1 MPVLLLFL
9 FLNNLMSLRLTEV
22 YILETLK
29 QLKFSQR
36 ESLDFRF
43 HIASSFEKHN
53 FNFTPTRLSEDL
65 IEQSIKDLTEN
76 HKGEEQTSNIWDFLK
91 IRYTESC
98 DYPEKLL
105 GDLIKDRFTVHLD
118 FIFPEQTVFLYKNLK
133 YLFHL
138 AKLTRRWDEF
148 IWITV
153 DSKMCELEI
162 LKFLFVNAIEEHLK
176 GKKIF
181 SKLKMIYLTE
191 KKKSDDTEILIYRI
205 KKVWLDSILY
215 AGLDVNSQNLKI
227 EDFFFIEIKNGEGSK
242 LIDGIIG
249 DDNLNQPE
257 NSLGSEEIYITNF
270 SDFSSPILS
279 NAESIVY
286 LPQDVKFDQDFQKI
300 QNSFLIGKI
309 FNDLLL
315 TSNNVINHWGSY
327 VSKGKVI
334 ENFGSNV
341 SDFLIGMLE
350 EFEKTLPRE
359 LKNNNESLD
368 KIRELSDMVQGR
380 IVSLFTSQLL
390 ILQTQAL
397 DKFKDILVWQAKNS
411 SKEFEFDKSVA
422 MLEVNEW
429 FEKKATKIAIPEMKL
444 DSTGAKRELR
454 QVLGEVTE
462 KFKES
467 AIAKLISVEKTN
479 KKTSKGKLKQS
490 GIVIGFGITAAVRPR
505 GFGNLQLVTSY
516 SHGPH
521 VFNFSLVNDMDVAEQ
536 EGQTRIKPVRIQPSL
551 NFDIDI

>member
-1 MPVLLLFL
+1 
-9 FLNNLMSLRLTEV
+9 MSIKITET

-29 QLKFSQR
+29 NWKFGFSQR
-36 ESLDFRF
+36 ENLDFRF

-53 FNFTPTRLSEDL
+53 FNFAPTEFSEDE
-65 IEQSIKDLTEN
+65 IEKVIKNLSEN
-76 HKGEEQTSNIWDFLK
+76 HKGLEQTSNIWDFLK

-98 DYPEKLL
+98 DYPEELL
-105 GDLIKDRFTVHLD
+105 GDLIADRFTVHLD

-138 AKLTRRWDEF
+138 AKLTRRRDEF

-162 LKFLFVNAIEEHLK
+162 LKFLFVEAIEKHLK
-176 GKKIF
+176 GKMTF
-181 SKLKMIYLTE
+181 SKLKMIYLSE
-191 KKKSDDTEILIYRI
+191 KTIIDDTEILIHRI
-205 KKVWLDSILY
+205 KKVWLDSIIY

-227 EDFFFIEIKNGEGSK
+227 EDFFLIEIKNGQGTKS
-242 LIDGIIG
+242 IDGVIG
-249 DDNLNQPE
+249 DDNISKAKNY
-257 NSLGSEEIYITNF
+257 LGFKDIYIKNF
-270 SDFSSPILS
+270 PDFSSSILLE
-279 NAESIVY
+279 AESIVY
-286 LPQDVKFDQDFQKI
+286 LPKDVKFDQDFQKI

-309 FNDLLL
+309 FNDLWL

-341 SDFLIGMLE
+341 SGFLTGMLE
-350 EFEKTLPRE
+350 EFEKTLPHE

-380 IVSLFTSQLL
+380 IISLFTSQLL

-411 SKEFEFDKSVA
+411 SKDFEFDKSVA

-429 FEKKATKIAIPEMKL
+429 FENKATKIVIPEMRL
-444 DSTGAKRELR
+444 DSTGAKRELQ

-467 AIAKLISVEKTN
+467 AVAKLISVEKTS
-479 KKTSKGKLKQS
+479 KKTSKGKLKQG
-490 GIVIGFGITAAVRPR
+490 GIVIGFGITTAVRPR

-516 SHGPH
+516 SQGPH